1 MRFTIAQLAEV
12 VQQKESYVRQHINR
26 KHLNVQREGRKVS
39 VDLNEASRWAQEWG
53 LSLSLPAHV
62 AVPTGYVES
71 RTARTTVLSWYP
83 GGNANAINLF
93 TSVRHR
99 RQDALGPWASE
110 ADGIWAS
117 EVILADFASESEEF
131 RLYTLDS
138 SLKNCQIL
146 VDRILNEGTLDI
158 DGVTVEYSLEQSP
171 RLHWVYRDERSTGE
185 HSFCSPFLNHS
196 AEVTEYWNF
205 FDEPR
210 NRWLKITEAPT
221 ASLDALINRLGLQL
235 DHRSDRVGNL
245 LIAGAEDSI
254 HCELTAHDNAL
265 ILNIDR
271 LDGLDLLSDQY
282 TAEVWGSHSGDTVV
296 RCQVPVTGKKIVID
310 LQSDVDHIG
319 FAIHRNLDGQC
330 IDLMETNPIM
340 HIGIAMH
347 VDSGP
352 TLEVRDLK
360 NAKTHSLKPSSSRSM
375 LNIDADKYSPALDR
389 QIRRSALDRR
399 IIERERRAIR
409 ERELKRFEA
418 DQFDA
423 ASEYFISLLRQHSYQ
438 NEPIYLVDA
447 HLNVPAFGD
456 AESQLYL
463 DMFQATTGLSLR
475 ILCSPKRAMP
485 PWRTSYPSILTRHV
499 NMRTFIQ
506 PQARGRV
513 FHDRYLITYD
523 REILITNSFS
533 GWRTHGVTFVSLP
546 SSIYRSQAERLWEM
560 EIGESDDGIHVS
572 EV

>member
-1 MRFTIAQLAEV
+1 MRMTIAQLAGA

-26 KHLNVQREGRKVS
+26 KHLNVHREGRKVS
-39 VDLNEASRWAQEWG
+39 VDLIEASRWAQEWG
-53 LSLSLPAHV
+53 LTLSLPAHV
-62 AVPTGYVES
+62 IVPTGYMES
-71 RTARTTVLSWYP
+71 RIARTTVLSWHP
-83 GGNANAINLF
+83 GGNANGINIF

-117 EVILADFASESEEF
+117 EVILADSASESGEF

-146 VDRILNEGTLDI
+146 VDRILNEGMLDI
-158 DGVTVEYSLEQSP
+158 DGVTVEYSLEQPP

-185 HSFCSPFLNHS
+185 HSFRSPFLNHS

-205 FDEPR
+205 SDEPR
-210 NRWLKITEAPT
+210 NRWLKITEARP
-221 ASLDALINRLGLQL
+221 ANLEALTNRLGFPL
-235 DHRSDRVGNL
+235 DLRSDRVGNL
-245 LIAGAEDSI
+245 LIAGAEDTI
-254 HCELTAHDNAL
+254 HCDLTAQNNTL
-265 ILNIDR
+265 ILSIDR
-271 LDGLDLLSDQY
+271 IDGLDLLSDQY
-282 TAEVWGSHSGDTVV
+282 AAAVWGSHSGDIVV
-296 RCQVPVTGKKIVID
+296 RCEVPVTGKEIVID
-310 LQSDVDHIG
+310 LRSDVDHIG

-330 IDLMETNPIM
+330 IDLMETNLVM
-340 HIGIAMH
+340 RIGIAMH

-360 NAKTHSLKPSSSRSM
+360 NAKTHSLRPSSSRSM

-389 QIRRSALDRR
+389 QIRRSVLDRR
-399 IIERERRAIR
+399 IVERESRAVH

-418 DQFDA
+418 DEFDA
-423 ASEYFISLLRQHSYQ
+423 AAEYFINLLRQHSYQ
-438 NEPIYLVDA
+438 NEPIYLADA
-447 HLNVPAFGD
+447 HFKVPDFGD

-463 DMFQATTGLSLR
+463 DMFQATTGMSLR
-475 ILCSPKRAMP
+475 ILCSPKTAMA
-485 PWRTSYPSILTRHV
+485 PWRTSYPFVPTRNV
-499 NMRTFIQ
+499 NVRTFIQ

-513 FHDRYLITYD
+513 LHDRYLITHD

-533 GWRTHGVTFVSLP
+533 GWRKQGVTFVSLP
-546 SSIYRSQAERLWEM
+546 GSVYRSQAERLWEM
-560 EIGESDDGIHVS
+560 EIGESDDGINVS